1 MAVKVDARESDT
13 RERVGSGGGVS
24 KTARFSQAEIKRTI
38 AGVMAAGL
46 PVAGVD
52 VNDNG
57 FVVLVGEPG
66 TRKRRNMADELYGP
80 QA

>member
-1 MAVKVDARESDT
+1 LLK
-13 RERVGSGGGVS
+13 GCGVS
-24 KTARFSQAEIKRTI
+24 KAARFSQAEIKRTI

-57 FVVLVGEPG
+57 FMVIVGEPG
-66 TRKRRNMADELYGP
+66 ARKRRNMADELYGP
-80 QA
+80 PA